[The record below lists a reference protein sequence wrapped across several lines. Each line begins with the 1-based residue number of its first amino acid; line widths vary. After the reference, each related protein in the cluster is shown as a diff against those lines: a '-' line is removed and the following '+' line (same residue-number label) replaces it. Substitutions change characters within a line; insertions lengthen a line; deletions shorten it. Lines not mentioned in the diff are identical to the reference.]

1 MAATLLVATGNAHKL
16 EEIRAILGSYAPNLL
31 SLTNLPSY
39 IEPTED
45 SQSFE
50 GNALI
55 KALAGL
61 QASGLPTLADDSGL
75 EVAALNGA
83 PGVHSARYAGVH
95 GDTAANN
102 AKLLRELAGQRDRRA
117 RFRCAVVLALPGLA
131 PQTFIGEVRGHILEA
146 PAGAGGF
153 GYDPLFVPEGFDRTF
168 SELPPEVKNRL
179 SHRAMALKALRDSG
193 ALDRL

>member
-45 SQSFE
+45 SQTFV

-95 GDTAANN
+95 SDTAANN
-102 AKLLRELAGQRDRRA
+102 AKLLRELAGQHDRRA

-179 SHRAMALKALRDSG
+179 SHRAMAIKALRDSG